1 MFVHMNSNKVFTTQR
16 TVLSEE
22 IDELNHVN
30 NVVYVQWVQD
40 IAKMH
45 WSELLKNSS
54 EKDFIWVVLRH
65 EIDYKNQ
72 AKLNDVVTLKT
83 WVGETEGV
91 KSIRHVEV
99 YKENT
104 LLISAKTTWCLLN
117 SKTFRPTRITE
128 NILKLLSP
136 AE

>member
-1 MFVHMNSNKVFTTQR
+1 MFVYMNSNKIFSTQR
-16 TVLSEE
+16 TVLPEE

-45 WSELLKNSS
+45 WRELIKNSS

-72 AKLNDVVTLKT
+72 AKRNDVITLNT

-91 KSIRHVEV
+91 KSVRYVEI

-104 LLISAKTTWCLLN
+104 LLIRAKTIWCLLN
-117 SKTFRPTRITE
+117 GKTFRPTRITE
-128 NILKLLSP
+128 SILKLLSQVQ
-136 AE
+136 

>member
-1 MFVHMNSNKVFTTQR
+1 MNSNKIFTTQR
-16 TVLSEE
+16 TVLPEE

-45 WSELLKNSS
+45 WNKLIKNST

-72 AKLNDVVTLKT
+72 AKHNDVVTLKT

-117 SKTFRPTRITE
+117 SKTFRPTRINE